1 MALRGKERQGKAPKP
16 ADGKPAPTTVAP
28 FALDSASMSVTSSET
43 RDAAGL
49 GGGKESR
56 RERVVAEN
64 GCYLLKGHEQ
74 RKLTAVP
81 AWN

>member
-1 MALRGKERQGKAPKP
+1 MALRGKERQGRAPKS
-16 ADGKPAPTTVAP
+16 AVDGKPALTTVAS
-28 FALDSASMSVTSSET
+28 FALGSASVSVTSSET
-43 RDAAGL
+43 RDAVGL
-49 GGGKESR
+49 GGKESR
-56 RERVVAEN
+56 RERAVAEN